1 MANEIF
7 QRLPQLCRPL
17 RYAIELRP
25 CLKTF
30 TFVGK
35 QSVSVDMTE
44 SASEIVL
51 NAKNLS
57 INSAKFN
64 GISVEVVPK
73 PEVEQVHFRL
83 DSPCQA
89 SPAVLDL
96 DFKGNIS
103 DKMVGFYRSVY
114 SVENEMQQVMLA
126 THFEPANAR
135 QAFPCWDEPDFKSVF
150 SITVVV
156 PKNMSAISNMPVA
169 SKIEQDGNLVAYMF
183 ENTPKMSSYLVA
195 FAVGEFEYVEVSML
209 TYIFY
214 PLPPVGSCSN
224 VVDILHLTSV
234 MYMVPGSPIDR
245 QNVCLLLLLTL
256 LFRVIVMV
264 KGNHTA
270 FIHFCSFYL
279 SWYTN
284 LWILT
289 ETQHDGRH
297 PRETLREPFQF

>member
-1 MANEIF
+1 RTPVNMASEVF

-30 TFVGK
+30 TFIGK

-57 INSAKFN
+57 VNSAKFN
-64 GISVEVVPK
+64 GVSVEVVPK
-73 PEVEQVHFRL
+73 PEMEQ
-83 DSPCQA
+83 A
-89 SPAVLDL
+89 GPAVLDL
-96 DFKGNIS
+96 DFKGHIS
-103 DKMVGFYRSVY
+103 DKMVGFYRSAY
-114 SVENEMQQVMLA
+114 SIENEVQKVMLA

-150 SITVVV
+150 SITLVV
-156 PKNMSAISNMPVA
+156 PKNMSAISNMPVV

-195 FAVGEFEYVEVSML
+195 FAVGEFEYVEFL
-209 TYIFY
+209 LYRCGYFA
-214 PLPPVGSCSN
+214 
-224 VVDILHLTSV
+224 VDEC
-234 MYMVPGSPIDR
+234 YVPDIRRPNRSSECSPIASI
-245 QNVCLLLLLTL
+245 LLY
-256 LFRVIVMV
+256 RVTVMV
-264 KGNHTA
+264 KDTHTV
-270 FIHFCSFYL
+270 FIRFCSFWL

-284 LWILT
+284 LHILT
-289 ETQHDGRH
+289 ET
-297 PRETLREPFQF
+297 